1 MSHTRGPGRSITT
14 LMGVLS
20 MTIMT
25 NELYAN
31 VYPDVQR
38 QLTEHERPATAPEG
52 SRLLKYGVPSEELI
66 IVNSGSAEVTV
77 PVKGRPISLGVVGP
91 GKVLGLRSVICGEV
105 PEVDVTCL
113 EPCDITLLARDTFLE
128 VLRRN
133 PQMYFAVVKV
143 LSADLKK
150 AHIVLSQKM
159 GRLRNHQERPRA

>member
-1 MSHTRGPGRSITT
+1 
-14 LMGVLS
+14 MGVLS
-20 MTIMT
+20 MTTMT

-31 VYPDVQR
+31 VYPDVQQ
-38 QLTEHERPATAPEG
+38 QLTEHERPATVPKG
-52 SRLLKYGVPSEELI
+52 SKLLRHGVPSEELI

-77 PVKGRPISLGVVGP
+77 PVRGKNISLGVVGS

-113 EPCDITLLARDTFLE
+113 EPCDITFLPRDAFLE

-150 AHIVLSQKM
+150 AHIILRQKT
-159 GRLRNHQERPRA
+159 GQLRNRDERPRT

>member
-1 MSHTRGPGRSITT
+1 M

-20 MTIMT
+20 MTTIT

-31 VYPDVQR
+31 IYPDVR
-38 QLTEHERPATAPEG
+38 QQLIECERPATVPEG
-52 SRLLKYGVPSEELI
+52 SRLLKYGVASDELI

-77 PVKGRPISLGVVGP
+77 PVRGKPISLGVVGP

-113 EPCDITLLARDTFLE
+113 ERCEITLLARDTFLE

-150 AHIVLSQKM
+150 AHIVLRQKT

>member
-1 MSHTRGPGRSITT
+1 MSHTREPGRSITS

-20 MTIMT
+20 MTIT

-31 VYPDVQR
+31 IYPDVQQ
-38 QLTEHERPATAPEG
+38 QLTVHERPAAVHQG

-77 PVKGRPISLGVVGP
+77 PVRGKPISLGVVGP
-91 GKVLGLRSVICGEV
+91 GKVLGLRSVICGEA

-113 EPCDITLLARDTFLE
+113 EPCDITLLARDAFLE
-128 VLRRN
+128 VLRRH

-143 LSADLKK
+143 LSSDLKK
-150 AHIVLSQKM
+150 AHVVLRQKT
-159 GRLRNHQERPRA
+159 GRLRNHDERPRA